1 MRLDWLELQSFRSY
15 PHLEFRPD
23 PGTNLLVGE
32 NGAGKTNLLE
42 AIGYLSVLRSFR
54 KAPDDA
60 LIAIDAS
67 EAVVRG
73 AVAGPVSEHTVE
85 VLLSREQRRKVLL
98 DGKRPS
104 RNADVRERLRCVPF
118 LPDDLDLVHGSAGR
132 RRALLDAVAAQL
144 RPTATADQSEFD
156 RALRQRN
163 ALLRSDGP
171 LTNID
176 ALSSFEDALAASGA
190 RVVHHRLQTA
200 QALTPF
206 LTAAYQRLGPDTVR
220 WDYVSTWADPGAA
233 EETLAG
239 QLAEALA
246 ASRRSDMERRLTTTG
261 PQRDQPGLVLDDRD
275 SRTHASQGEQRSLV
289 LALRLAAFDLLADTF
304 DDPPILLLDDVF
316 SELDP
321 ARAEAVVD
329 RLPRAQAFL
338 SSARRNDVGSIPGVR
353 WDVDPAGKVVLG

>member
-1 MRLDWLELQSFRSY
+1 MRLDWLELQGFRSY
-15 PHLEFRPD
+15 PHLDFRPD
-23 PGTNLLVGE
+23 AGTNLLVGE

-60 LIAIDAS
+60 LISVEAS
-67 EAVVRG
+67 EAVIRG

-85 VLLSREQRRKVLL
+85 VLLSRDQRRKVLL

-104 RNADVRERLRCVPF
+104 RNAHVRERLRCVTF
-118 LPDDLDLVHGSAGR
+118 LPDDLELTKGSAGQ
-132 RRALLDAVAAQL
+132 RRALLDDVAAQL
-144 RPTATADQSEFD
+144 RPTAAADQSEFD

-171 LTNID
+171 LANVD
-176 ALSSFEDALAASGA
+176 SLSSFETAIAASGA

-200 QALTPF
+200 RALTPF
-206 LTAAYQRLGPDTVR
+206 LQAAYHRLGPEAVR
-220 WDYVSTWADPGAA
+220 WDYVSSWADSDGS

-246 ASRRSDMERRLTTTG
+246 ASRRRDMERRLTGTG
-261 PQRDQPGLVLDDRD
+261 PQRDQPALLLNDRD

-289 LALRLAAFDLLADTF
+289 LALRLATFDLLADNF
-304 DDPPILLLDDVF
+304 DDAPILLLDDVF

-321 ARAEAVVD
+321 ARAEAVVE
-329 RLPRAQAFL
+329 RLPQAQAFL
-338 SSARRNDVGSIPGVR
+338 SSARYNDVGAVSGVY
-353 WDVDPAGKVVLG
+353 WDVDPAGKVVPG

>member
-1 MRLDWLELQSFRSY
+1 MRLDWIELQNFRSY

-42 AIGYLSVLRSFR
+42 AISYLSALRSFR

-60 LIAIDAS
+60 LISIGAA
-67 EAVVRG
+67 EGVVRG

-85 VLLSREQRRKVLL
+85 VLLSRDQRRKVLL

-104 RNADVRERLRCVPF
+104 RNADVRRRLRCVTF
-118 LPDDLDLVHGSAGR
+118 LPDDLELVKGSAGQR
-132 RRALLDAVAAQL
+132 RDLLDDLAAQL
-144 RPTATADQSEFD
+144 RPAAVADQSEFE

-163 ALLRSDGP
+163 ALLRAEGVMANVDS
-171 LTNID
+171 L
-176 ALSSFEDALAASGA
+176 ASFEATIASTGA
-190 RVVHHRLQTA
+190 RVVDHRFKTSR
-200 QALTPF
+200 ALTPF
-206 LTAAYQRLGPDTVR
+206 LQAAYQRLAPDTVR
-220 WDYVSTWADPGAA
+220 WEYISSWAGWGQS
-233 EETLAG
+233 EEVLAG
-239 QLAEALA
+239 RLLEALA
-246 ASRRSDMERRLTTTG
+246 ASRGRDMERRLTTTG
-261 PQRDQPGLVLDDRD
+261 PQRDQPGLLLDDRD

-289 LALRLAAFDLLADTF
+289 LALRLAAFDLLADAF

-321 ARAEAVVD
+321 GRAEAVVD

-338 SSARRNDVGSIPGVR
+338 SSARRNDVGSLTGVN

>member
-1 MRLDWLELQSFRSY
+1 MQLDWLELQSFRSY

-60 LIAIDAS
+60 LISTDAS
-67 EAVVRG
+67 EGVVRA
-73 AVAGPVSEHTVE
+73 AVTGPVSEHTVE
-85 VLLSREQRRKVLL
+85 VLLSRDSRRKVLL
-98 DGKRPS
+98 DGKRPA
-104 RNADVRERLRCVPF
+104 RNSDVRERLRVVTF
-118 LPDDLDLVHGSAGR
+118 LPDDLELVKGSAGR
-132 RRALLDAVAAQL
+132 RRDLLDDVSAQL
-144 RPTATADQSEFD
+144 RPAAAADQSEFE

-171 LTNID
+171 FANVD
-176 ALSSFEDALAASGA
+176 ALGSFEAAIAASGA

-200 QALTPF
+200 QALSPF
-206 LTAAYQRLGPDTVR
+206 LQAAYQRLAPDTVR
-220 WDYVSTWADPGAA
+220 WDYVSTWADPDADA
-233 EETLAG
+233 EALAG
-239 QLAEALA
+239 RLAEALA
-246 ASRRSDMERRLTTTG
+246 ASRRHDMERRLTTTG
-261 PQRDQPGLVLDDRD
+261 PQRDQPGLMLDDRD

-289 LALRLAAFDLLADTF
+289 LALRLAAFDLLSDAF

-321 ARAEAVVD
+321 ARAEAVVS

-338 SSARRNDVGSIPGVR
+338 SSARRNDVGSISGVY
-353 WDVDPAGKVVLG
+353 WQVDPAGKVVPG